1 MCDANIELG
10 QLLTAMPSQ
19 LTTYLNVESELG
31 DLGQRYLG
39 LLLAGNRHE
48 ASQLVTEAVK
58 DGAPIKTVYIEVFQ
72 NSQYEI
78 GRLWQRN
85 EISVAQE
92 HFCTA
97 ATQLIISQLYPYLFS
112 HNKTGHRL
120 VVACTGG
127 DLHELGVRMVADFFE
142 MEGWDT
148 FYLGANTTADI
159 VVQNVIEHQA
169 HVLGVSATM
178 TCHVQTVADLI
189 AQVRRTPECAEVKI
203 LVGGYPFVV
212 DRELWRQIGADAM
225 ANNADYS
232 IATANQL
239 V

>member
-1 MCDANIELG
+1 
-10 QLLTAMPSQ
+10 
-19 LTTYLNVESELG
+19 
-31 DLGQRYLG
+31 
-39 LLLAGNRHE
+39 
-48 ASQLVTEAVK
+48 
-58 DGAPIKTVYIEVFQ
+58 
-72 NSQYEI
+72 
-78 GRLWQRN
+78 
-85 EISVAQE
+85 
-92 HFCTA
+92 
-97 ATQLIISQLYPYLFS
+97 
-112 HNKTGHRL
+112 
-120 VVACTGG
+120 
-127 DLHELGVRMVADFFE
+127 MVADFFE

-225 ANNADYS
+225 ANNADDA

>member
-1 MCDANIELG
+1 
-10 QLLTAMPSQ
+10 
-19 LTTYLNVESELG
+19 
-31 DLGQRYLG
+31 
-39 LLLAGNRHE
+39 
-48 ASQLVTEAVK
+48 
-58 DGAPIKTVYIEVFQ
+58 
-72 NSQYEI
+72 
-78 GRLWQRN
+78 
-85 EISVAQE
+85 
-92 HFCTA
+92 
-97 ATQLIISQLYPYLFS
+97 
-112 HNKTGHRL
+112 
-120 VVACTGG
+120 
-127 DLHELGVRMVADFFE
+127 

-225 ANNADYS
+225 ANNADDA

>member
-1 MCDANIELG
+1 MRETNTELG

-78 GRLWQRN
+78 GRLWQLN

-148 FYLGANTTADI
+148 FYLGANTTAT
-159 VVQNVIEHQA
+159 
-169 HVLGVSATM
+169 SW
-178 TCHVQTVADLI
+178 C
-189 AQVRRTPECAEVKI
+189 RT
-203 LVGGYPFVV
+203 
-212 DRELWRQIGADAM
+212 
-225 ANNADYS
+225 
-232 IATANQL
+232 
-239 V
+239 

>member
-112 HNKTGHRL
+112 RNKIGHRL
-120 VVACTGG
+120 VVACAGG

-225 ANNADYS
+225 ANNADDA

>member
-1 MCDANIELG
+1 MRETNTELD

-19 LTTYLNVESELG
+19 LTTYLNVESEFG

-78 GRLWQRN
+78 GRLWQLN

-97 ATQLIISQLYPYLFS
+97 ATQLIISQLYPYMFS
-112 HNKTGHRL
+112 HNKNGRRL
-120 VVACTGG
+120 VVTSTDG
-127 DLHELGVRMVADFFE
+127 DLHELGVRMVADFFK

-148 FYLGANTTADI
+148 FYLGANTTAT
-159 VVQNVIEHQA
+159 
-169 HVLGVSATM
+169 SW
-178 TCHVQTVADLI
+178 C
-189 AQVRRTPECAEVKI
+189 RT
-203 LVGGYPFVV
+203 
-212 DRELWRQIGADAM
+212 
-225 ANNADYS
+225 
-232 IATANQL
+232 
-239 V
+239 